1 MSSVDFS
8 GGSPSVHRESTNII
22 GQRVSSD
29 HHHFSRILMNGHS
42 EASNFLD
49 GDIEMV
55 PIATAMDQVAGS
67 LRQLREQ
74 WQHDD
79 GDIQM
84 ESAFESQDD
93 PSPSDQA
100 FRLLIID
107 TNILISHLSLIEW
120 LGELL
125 MAARKLHK
133 GSQYQCGLL
142 IPRMVR
148 LELDRHKM
156 PHNRQRM
163 ITALLEPP
171 PINASRSGQTS
182 IHSPEG
188 VRLGRRTFSNT
199 TQSIQVSLYEAADQA
214 IKWMS
219 RLFKETPPECCIL
232 KFQTINQVADPSL
245 AFLNPTG
252 SKVSPDMQ
260 ILDCATY
267 FKHQLQARGGGVTLL
282 TNDKALSLEA
292 ELEGLSTLRIQPGL
306 SPRSLLYSFDATLAQ
321 EIATLFSQ
329 VSFADM
335 VTATW
340 YKQTS
345 VSLRKPTRRQSY
357 PNRTTIDNSCSA
369 HEMKPYSKPNE
380 ILSDSTFDFAQP
392 STKAEDSFTES
403 STHMAIEVD
412 EEMSLSDLIV
422 PPFFPLIT
430 YHHILAPSELYEPRL
445 LHLHYHI
452 QQAVAA
458 LLRPR
463 LFDFLLRTLA
473 NNDLSLLFQH
483 VALVFERKKHI
494 PPMQNSHD
502 PNHWTAV
509 DCLTLIDEFWN
520 EATLK
525 LFEDEDKN
533 ESSSKPKLDSAKPI
547 TSRWAPSTPFLKSG
561 TNEERNCNAFSSRLS
576 RIRKAIQVL
585 IVQLQP
591 YDLSNL
597 PRDNPQSWSVLFW
610 DGLLEDIHKLIYYG
624 KFYESLGL
632 VEDAQES
639 RDHILK
645 QVIQN
650 WKRDAH
656 HLCESG

>member
-125 MAARKLHK
+125 MAAH
-133 GSQYQCGLL
+133 
-142 IPRMVR
+142 
-148 LELDRHKM
+148 
-156 PHNRQRM
+156 
-163 ITALLEPP
+163 
-171 PINASRSGQTS
+171 
-182 IHSPEG
+182 
-188 VRLGRRTFSNT
+188 
-199 TQSIQVSLYEAADQA
+199 
-214 IKWMS
+214 
-219 RLFKETPPECCIL
+219 
-232 KFQTINQVADPSL
+232 
-245 AFLNPTG
+245 
-252 SKVSPDMQ
+252 MQ

-597 PRDNPQSWSVLFW
+597 PRDNPQSWN
-610 DGLLEDIHKLIYYG
+610 LEIT
-624 KFYESLGL
+624 F
-632 VEDAQES
+632 
-639 RDHILK
+639 
-645 QVIQN
+645 
-650 WKRDAH
+650 
-656 HLCESG
+656 